1 MENWGAI
8 FTFERVL
15 LDDPRITTE
24 ADKQRI
30 FVVLAH
36 EMAHQWFGDLVT
48 MAWWDDLWLN
58 EGFASWMESKATA
71 HFNPEWHVKLDKID
85 SKEKAMA
92 LDAFA
97 TSHPVIQKI
106 QTVAQTSQAFDR
118 SEEHTSELQSLMR
131 LSYAVF
137 CLKKKNN
144 ANTTPNTTH

>member
-1 MENWGAI
+1 MMAGKTGGGVVTGKGNVKKAQYALEASAKVLPYYNDYFGVDCPLPKLDNVAGPGQSQFFSAMENWGAI

-58 EGFASWMESKATA
+58 EGFALWMERQATA
-71 HFNPEWHVKLDKID
+71 HFNPEGHVKL
-85 SKEKAMA
+85 
-92 LDAFA
+92 
-97 TSHPVIQKI
+97 
-106 QTVAQTSQAFDR
+106 
-118 SEEHTSELQSLMR
+118 EE
-131 LSYAVF
+131 
-137 CLKKKNN
+137 
-144 ANTTPNTTH
+144 